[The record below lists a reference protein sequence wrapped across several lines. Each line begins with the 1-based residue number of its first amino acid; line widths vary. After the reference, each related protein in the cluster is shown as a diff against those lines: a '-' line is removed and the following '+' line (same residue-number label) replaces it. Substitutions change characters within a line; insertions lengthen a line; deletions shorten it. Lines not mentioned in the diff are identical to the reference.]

1 MLELL
6 GSKETS
12 FPQILKDRL
21 HVQLGMSHNPCTFG
35 SYTIQ
40 PVPLSSAVKLWHSF
54 RGGQWLPAF
63 SPYFIWATRLSS
75 THLCN
80 VTTQMLPS
88 PLFFSV
94 VFHSFLQKALLVF
107 PVRSWASV
115 VPIVELCSALF
126 PLCRSL
132 ELFSEMRICFQGIS
146 HVLKTV
152 IVIKSLK
159 SRTSSHNSESL
170 LWSKQK
176 DLSLEKQ
183 LAAKWHL
190 QNVLW
195 YHLPSR
201 PVWLRKWSSVVESS
215 LRTHRLRA
223 IRITEKQQHNNGVDG
238 VLRKR
243 WVLPRIVSA
252 SPLSP
257 LNTAVVFFFVIPS
270 ATSIVHSLSRGEG
283 NGVRIDYNLQNCHL
297 NDQRKSGDGWRDG
310 SVGKGWHTIQ
320 QISK

>member
-40 PVPLSSAVKLWHSF
+40 PVPLPSAVKLWHSF

-183 LAAKWHL
+183 LVAKWHL
-190 QNVLW
+190 QIVLW

-201 PVWLRKWSSVVESS
+201 PVWLRKWSSVVESL
-215 LRTHRLRA
+215 LRTHRLRGHPHHWETA
-223 IRITEKQQHNNGVDG
+223 TQQRCGWGSEKTVG
-238 VLRKR
+238 
-243 WVLPRIVSA
+243 
-252 SPLSP
+252 SPQDRLCLAP
-257 LNTAVVFFFVIPS
+257 LAFKHRSGFLLCDS
-270 ATSIVHSLSRGEG
+270 QYVHSQEE
-283 NGVRIDYNLQNCHL
+283 
-297 NDQRKSGDGWRDG
+297 KEMGWE
-310 SVGKGWHTIQ
+310 
-320 QISK
+320 